1 MSTGISVS
9 CMYDG
14 KRKWKYCCQ
23 HHEDRIAAV
32 SVYDI
37 PLCWECYLGRKRFV
51 VQFGE
56 NFYKDADEV
65 KNA

>member
-1 MSTGISVS
+1 M
-9 CMYDG
+9 ME
-14 KRKWKYCCQ
+14 KRKWKNCCQ
-23 HHEDRIAAV
+23 HHKDRIAAV

-37 PLCWECYLGRKRFV
+37 PLCWECYLGRERFV
-51 VQFGE
+51 IQFGE